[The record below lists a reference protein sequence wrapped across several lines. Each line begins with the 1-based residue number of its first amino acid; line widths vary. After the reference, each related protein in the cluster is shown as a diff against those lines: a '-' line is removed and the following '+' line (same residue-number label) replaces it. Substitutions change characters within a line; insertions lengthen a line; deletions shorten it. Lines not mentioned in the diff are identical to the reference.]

1 MENSG
6 YGKDAVSSKLIY
18 NNICGWSEH
27 EISVHYLNRD
37 DGDLL
42 RLCGRILIN
51 LIFYCVPIDIPLHI
65 ALNKTHW
72 NCCHP

>member
-1 MENSG
+1 MAKMLCLQSLSIIII
-6 YGKDAVSSKLIY
+6 YGHGQDMKYHFIILI
-18 NNICGWSEH
+18 
-27 EISVHYLNRD
+27 D

-42 RLCGRILIN
+42 RLCGRIVII
-51 LIFYCVPIDIPLHI
+51 LIFYCVLIDIPLHI